1 MSKSLFVSTLIRTIR
16 GRGHNGRDFT
26 TEDVDR
32 KYCPTNAVSY
42 SNWPNFVYTFNEE
55 GEVNNTYN
63 GEWELD
69 SDNLQG
75 CFGVGGSDG
84 EDGPYYYARPV
95 FATCKNTCP
104 GGETETHVNFV
115 IQTFYFSE
123 LSGGVRWEDVTIITL
138 I

>member
-32 KYCPTNAVSY
+32 KYCPTNAIDFKPSKI
-42 SNWPNFVYTFNEE
+42 VYIFNDK
-55 GEVNNTYN
+55 GEINNTYN

-69 SDNLQG
+69 TNNLQG
-75 CFGVGGSDG
+75 CFGSGMNLFN
-84 EDGPYYYARPV
+84 ARPV

-104 GGETETHVNFV
+104 GGET
-115 IQTFYFSE
+115 
-123 LSGGVRWEDVTIITL
+123 
-138 I
+138 